1 MEWLQIFFKEQKNR
15 EYVTLGFVTT
25 NEQHSQHLTTWH
37 NYMLSCS
44 WRKTNALSPTTS
56 RVERRAISC
65 SSYYLLWFLLIHL
78 RSFASFSPILISH
91 AKPTSAS
98 QLFSLIF
105 LFWSL
110 LSTPVKK
117 KKRVSN
123 SRRFCI
129 LSRRR
134 QSPSWSHRVEASTGK
149 YKVQFVSSSL
159 YFCFVCVV
167 RFCIDWFWWVD
178 NRTCWLIFQCFRFA
192 CLNAILCGL
201 LVSGDWIRNSKTQW
215 GKSLLVLSV
224 VVESEF
230 SLGSKAAG
238 NWIRGIVWILA
249 ENPLRKIKAFSMF
262 VRWFLIWAVHLAVVW
277 N

>member
-110 LSTPVKK
+110 LSTPVTKK
-117 KKRVSN
+117 KGCQIPDASAYWVEEDKAQVDLTALR
-123 SRRFCI
+123 
-129 LSRRR
+129 
-134 QSPSWSHRVEASTGK
+134 HRPANTK
-149 YKVQFVSSSL
+149 YSL
-159 YFCFVCVV
+159 F
-167 RFCIDWFWWVD
+167 
-178 NRTCWLIFQCFRFA
+178 
-192 CLNAILCGL
+192 L
-201 LVSGDWIRNSKTQW
+201 LPFTF
-215 GKSLLVLSV
+215 VLS
-224 VVESEF
+224 
-230 SLGSKAAG
+230 A
-238 NWIRGIVWILA
+238 
-249 ENPLRKIKAFSMF
+249 
-262 VRWFLIWAVHLAVVW
+262 
-277 N
+277 